1 MNLEDVPLWAALPA
15 AVLVVLGSLIA
26 LVGAIGLLRLREFMT
41 RFHSPALGTTLGA
54 LCILVASM
62 LVFSAIGGRPVVHE
76 VLIYVFLTMTAPV
89 TAMLLFRAA
98 LYRKRERPP
107 EETLEHAAAAAEKL
121 PRHEP
126 EEAAPRR

>member
-15 AVLVVLGSLIA
+15 SALVVLGSLIA
-26 LVGAIGLLRLREFMT
+26 LVGSVGLLRLREFMT
-41 RFHSPALGTTLGA
+41 RFHAPALGTTLGTV
-54 LCILVASM
+54 CILAASM
-62 LVFSAIGGRPVVHE
+62 LVFSAAGGRPIVHE

-98 LYRKRERPP
+98 HYRKRERAP
-107 EETLEHAAAAAEKL
+107 EDPLEHAADVAEKL

-126 EEAAPRR
+126 QEAPPRR

>member
-15 AVLVVLGSLIA
+15 SVLVVMGSLIA
-26 LVGAIGLLRLREFMT
+26 LVGSIGLLRLREFMT
-41 RFHSPALGTTLGA
+41 RFHSPALGTTLGT
-54 LCILVASM
+54 LCILAASM
-62 LVFSAIGGRPVVHE
+62 LVFSADGGRPVVHE
-76 VLIYVFLTMTAPV
+76 ILIYVFLTMTAPV

-107 EETLEHAAAAAEKL
+107 EETLEHAADAAEKL

-126 EEAAPRR
+126 DEAPPRR

>member
-15 AVLVVLGSLIA
+15 SVLVVLGSLIA
-26 LVGAIGLLRLREFMT
+26 LVGSVGLLRLREFMT
-41 RFHSPALGTTLGA
+41 RFHSPALGTTLGTV
-54 LCILVASM
+54 CILLASI
-62 LVFSAIGGRPVVHE
+62 LVFSAVGGRLIVHE

-107 EETLEHAAAAAEKL
+107 EDTLEHAADAAEVL

-126 EEAAPRR
+126 EDAAPRR